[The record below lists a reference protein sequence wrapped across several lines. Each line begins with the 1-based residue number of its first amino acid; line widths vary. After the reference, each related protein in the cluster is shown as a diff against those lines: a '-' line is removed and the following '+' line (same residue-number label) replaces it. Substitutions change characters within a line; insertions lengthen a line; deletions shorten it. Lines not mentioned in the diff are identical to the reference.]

1 MSKSCLTMF
10 EIISSG
16 ENIAAIISDIST
28 ARHEQYI
35 AIMQV
40 NQAIRKMD
48 QIKQNVAQIERAVAT
63 AGNLDDEAE
72 MLIRKVTIS
81 TPERVL
87 YALPVQK
94 FEWPMLTIS
103 GNMKENGALIC
114 V

>member
-48 QIKQNVAQIERAVAT
+48 QIKQKCGTGRACRRHRQ
-63 AGNLDDEAE
+63 NMDDEAE
-72 MLIRKVTIS
+72 MLTSTVTIS

-87 YALPVQK
+87 NAVPVQK
-94 FEWPMLTIS
+94 YEWPILPIS
-103 GNMKENGALIC
+103 
-114 V
+114 